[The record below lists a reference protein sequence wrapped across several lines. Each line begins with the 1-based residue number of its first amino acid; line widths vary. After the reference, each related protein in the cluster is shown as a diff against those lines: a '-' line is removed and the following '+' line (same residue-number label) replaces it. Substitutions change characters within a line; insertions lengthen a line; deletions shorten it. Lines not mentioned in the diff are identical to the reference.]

1 MSNSHYFQ
9 DMNYMPCARE
19 TTHDTQLAETRFDET
34 VDLTADVSQRAWK
47 ISCWRRIWVGAMKE

>member
-1 MSNSHYFQ
+1 
-9 DMNYMPCARE
+9 MNYMPCARE